1 MQSVHFNAHRACN
14 CLTPLAGR
22 QAGRQAYHMPHATCN
37 TAKTLP
43 QMKQLQQSRRANNYK
58 NEVICAA
65 NRRRTRKLL
74 DFAQMEANLEVEAA
88 RGWTGGT
95 HSGACG
101 VRAQG
106 DATTKHK
113 FQ

>member
-1 MQSVHFNAHRACN
+1 
-14 CLTPLAGR
+14 
-22 QAGRQAYHMPHATCN
+22 MPHATCN

-88 RGWTGGT
+88 RGWR
-95 HSGACG
+95 G
-101 VRAQG
+101 VHIVGHVASERRATPQ
-106 DATTKHK
+106 
-113 FQ
+113 QNINSNEIS

>member
-1 MQSVHFNAHRACN
+1 MQSVHFNAHRARN
-14 CLTPLAGR
+14 CLTP
-22 QAGRQAYHMPHATCN
+22 YHMPHATCN

-88 RGWTGGT
+88 RGWMEGREGL
-95 HSGACG
+95 HIVGHVASER
-101 VRAQG
+101 RATPQ
-106 DATTKHK
+106 
-113 FQ
+113 QNINSNEIS